1 MGYIIENSVT
11 LEALRKQLKMLQ
23 SRVKVLYGTK
33 LKILTLPDLTRDM
46 VCFIYKSNRSLFRTK
61 SRGQSTIRD

>member
-23 SRVKVLYGTK
+23 SRVKVLHGTK
-33 LKILTLPDLTRDM
+33 LKMLTLPDLARDM
-46 VCFIYKSNRSLFRTK
+46 VFILH
-61 SRGQSTIRD
+61 I

>member
-23 SRVKVLYGTK
+23 SRVKVLYGAK
-33 LKILTLPDLTRDM
+33 LKTLTLPDLTRDM
-46 VCFIYKSNRSLFRTK
+46 VCFFANVTGLIDVHLILFLV
-61 SRGQSTIRD
+61 